1 MASLTITVTR
11 ADHLQNFPEIFAD
24 EGKRFMTVAVEKILS
39 TWQANSPV
47 DTGAYRASETAGVEQ
62 TGPAIITGTVS
73 SPLAYAMVIEE
84 GRRAG
89 ARQPPSGALMS
100 WVARKFGLTDPR
112 QIRSAAFLVA
122 RSIARRGIPA
132 KKPLARAV
140 EANTAFLSQLF
151 GTDFAAAVA
160 RRL

>member
-11 ADHLQNFPEIFAD
+11 ADHLAAFPEIFAD
-24 EGKRFMTVAVEKILS
+24 EGKRFMTVAVEKILG

-47 DTGAYRASETAGVEQ
+47 DTSAYRASETAGVAQ
-62 TGPAIITGTVS
+62 TSPMVITGTVS
-73 SPLAYAMVIEE
+73 SPLAYAPVIEE

-112 QIRSAAFLVA
+112 QIRSVAFLVA
-122 RSIARRGIPA
+122 RAIGRRGLPA
-132 KKPLARAV
+132 KKPLSRAV
-140 EANTAFLSQLF
+140 EANAAFLTRLF